1 MKKHLEKIKSAD
13 WKFHVKLLIIIYVVL
28 VLVFFSFKFFTSKLE
43 KPYNKR
49 EVPVEFKPWQ
59 EK

>member
-13 WKFHVKLLIIIYVVL
+13 WKFHIKLLMVIYVSL
-28 VLVFFSFKFFTSKLE
+28 ILVFFSFKFFVSKLE

-49 EVPVEFKPWQ
+49 EIPAELKPW
-59 EK
+59 ESK